1 MASGDNGDKE
11 SGMESVC
18 MWTGWVH
25 GLEALLNVDLLAL
38 CIDLP
43 FVIEGISGDLKG
55 QRDQRG
61 SQGLSARD

>member
-1 MASGDNGDKE
+1 
-11 SGMESVC
+11 MESVC